1 MSALITV
8 FSRDAKLFL
17 VIQELI
23 DLRNKVLIKYR
34 IHYLKKGQTMKKT
47 LLMAIATVMVAM
59 SAHAQ
64 GDIDL
69 DNEAMYFEI
78 DDMPN
83 AVVWLPAPPDTTSTK
98 FVYDITQYMWG
109 KTQRLDQDRAQQAI
123 DNAVEDISDM
133 LVQFSVPFGM
143 ELSKEKTPAIYHVLY
158 RGVLT
163 ARLAAT
169 KPKTEYQRMRPYSR
183 FNEHTLLPE
192 GEERLRLNGSYPSG
206 HTVRGWAMALL
217 LCEINPAAQDSILTL
232 GFEWGQSRV
241 IAGYHWQ
248 SDVDAS
254 RLVASAAYARLH
266 TNNEFLADMAAA
278 RAEYAALSEQNAD
291 ITSIGEN
298 LQSPTNQQLAP
309 IYNIDGTL
317 ATDDS
322 RGILIQNHKKAIYK

>member
-1 MSALITV
+1 
-8 FSRDAKLFL
+8 
-17 VIQELI
+17 
-23 DLRNKVLIKYR
+23 
-34 IHYLKKGQTMKKT
+34 
-47 LLMAIATVMVAM
+47 
-59 SAHAQ
+59 
-64 GDIDL
+64 
-69 DNEAMYFEI
+69 MYFEI

-83 AVVWLPAPPDTTSTK
+83 AVVWLPAPPDTTSTQ

-109 KTQRLDQDRAQQAI
+109 KTQRLNTERANQAI
-123 DNAVEDISDM
+123 DNAVEEIPEM
-133 LVQFSVPFGM
+133 LEQFSVPFGM

-169 KPKTEYQRMRPYSR
+169 KPKTEYQRMRPYTR

-217 LCEINPAAQDSILTL
+217 LCEINPDAQDELLKL

-254 RLVASAAYARLH
+254 RLVAAAGYARLH
-266 TNNEFLADMAAA
+266 TNTEFLADMAAA
-278 RAEYAALSEQNAD
+278 REEYQRLS
-291 ITSIGEN
+291 G
-298 LQSPTNQQLAP
+298 QSSAISTPNYAP
-309 IYNIDGTL
+309 STVQSSSSARIYNINGTP
-317 ATDDS
+317 ATEQS
-322 RGILIQNHKKAIYK
+322 RGIVIQGDKKYFIK